1 MNQNIK
7 KNPEFDNDEI
17 VIDITEFF
25 KAVWHKLPVAIL
37 VGIAA
42 ALVAF
47 AATKL
52 FVTPMY
58 TSETKLYV
66 LSKQDGNSNL
76 TYNDLQIGTS
86 LTKDYM
92 ELVKSRPVLDQVIKD
107 LNLNMKT
114 DELARDITVDTPVDT
129 RILRISVKNK
139 DPRTAKEIA
148 DKVREWVSVQITK
161 IMDADSVNTV
171 EVANLP
177 AKPSSPNVAKNMIIG
192 AALGLLLAIGAIVLL
207 RASDDTLK
215 TPEDVEHYLDL
226 NVLTSIPIQGGM
238 NKARKRRGLS
248 ASRHSTGK

>member
-7 KNPEFDNDEI
+7 KNPEFGNDEI

-25 KAVWHKLPVAIL
+25 KAVWHKLPVVIL

-47 AATKL
+47 AVTKL
-52 FVTPMY
+52 FITPMY

-92 ELVKSRPVLDQVIKD
+92 ELVKSRPVLEKVIKD

-114 DELARDITVDTPVDT
+114 DELARDITVDTPTDT
-129 RILRISVKNK
+129 RFLCISVKNK

-177 AKPSSPNVAKNMIIG
+177 TKPSSPSVAKNMIIG
-192 AALGLLLAIGAIVLL
+192 ALLGMLLTIGIIVLL
-207 RASDDTLK
+207 RASDDTIK
-215 TPEDVEHYLDL
+215 TPEDVEHYLGL
-226 NVLTSIPIQGGM
+226 NVLTSIPIQDGM
-238 NKARKRRGLS
+238 NKAKKRRVLS
-248 ASRHSTGK
+248 ASRHSNGK